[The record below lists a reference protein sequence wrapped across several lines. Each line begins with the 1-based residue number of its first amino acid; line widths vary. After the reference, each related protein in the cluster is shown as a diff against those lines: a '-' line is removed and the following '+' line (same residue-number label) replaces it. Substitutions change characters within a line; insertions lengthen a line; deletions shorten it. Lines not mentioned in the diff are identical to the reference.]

1 LPTVRQIFRIA
12 RGFVGFF
19 RIACRFAGFF
29 RIACRFRRR
38 IYPVWLRL
46 RRLM

>member
-12 RGFVGFF
+12 RGFAGFF

-29 RIACRFRRR
+29 RIARGFRRR